1 MEIGLRGKAL
11 EIRGHA
17 ALDLL
22 ARLRIEQDNGGADLY
37 VENRFKLLWLTL
49 HVLWRFEVLK
59 IVSVQV
65 VEGYFVWVIFTPGL
79 NLVSDLSIPTSY
91 RHDRKAA

>member
-1 MEIGLRGKAL
+1 MEIGLWGKAL
-11 EIRGHA
+11 EIREHA

-22 ARLRIEQDNGGADLY
+22 ARLRIEQDNGGTDLY

-49 HVLWRFEVLK
+49 PVLWRFEVLK

-65 VEGYFVWVIFTPGL
+65 VERYFVWVVFTPAL
-79 NLVSDLSIPTSY
+79 DLVSDLFIPTSY